1 MKNKF
6 STADSFIAQNSSS
19 VQLYGDLWLENTTA
33 ILHAPRAAGK
43 TERAIDIAVGLT
55 SNGNEVFYLTTGR
68 IDNSLLH
75 KIAGN
80 TRLYVHKPEFSAP
93 DDMTDYADIVIADI
107 EEAIAETSARIF
119 IIDSLSRIAALSFG
133 RNASPAYIMKRLV
146 ALQVR
151 HKISVLVVARDT
163 TRAAVRALVNLADA
177 EITVPDEPAETA
189 DSATPKNENKTPKTE
204 KTTPVP
210 EKPAPETSSNE
221 TPCDYSM
228 FNHYS
233 PWWDDAVRE

>member
-1 MKNKF
+1 MENKF
-6 STADSFIAQNSSS
+6 STADSYIAHNSSS

-33 ILHAPRAAGK
+33 LLHAPRAAGK
-43 TERAIDIAVGLT
+43 TETAIDIAVSLT
-55 SNGNEVFYLTTGR
+55 SKGNDVFYVTTGR
-68 IDNSLLH
+68 IDNSLFQ

-80 TRLYVHKPEFSAP
+80 TRLYIHKPEFSAP
-93 DDMTDYADIVIADI
+93 DDTADYADIVIADI
-107 EEAIAETSARIF
+107 EEAVAETPARIF

-133 RNASPAYIMKRLV
+133 RNASPTYIMKRLV

-151 HKISVLVVARDT
+151 HKISLLVVARDT
-163 TRAAVRALVNLADA
+163 TRAADRALLNLADS
-177 EITVPDEPAETA
+177 EITVPQESVENA
-189 DSATPKNENKTPKTE
+189 DSAPHKAENKDPKTE
-204 KTTPVP
+204 KPAPVP
-210 EKPAPETSSNE
+210 EKPATETLREE